1 MIYANRASHVAQ
13 ELKICLPAQ
22 ERQEKG
28 IQSQGQEDSPEGAND
43 NSLQYSC
50 LESSMERGAWW
61 TTVHGIAKQL
71 SACARAPA
79 HTHSYANKEHPS
91 K

>member
-1 MIYANRASHVAQ
+1 MIYANRASHLAQ
-13 ELKICLPAQ
+13 LRICLPAQ

-28 IQSQGQEDSPEGAND
+28 IQSLGQEDSPEGAND

-50 LESSMERGAWW
+50 LESSIERGAWW
-61 TTVHGIAKQL
+61 ATVHGIAKQL
-71 SACARAPA
+71 ST